1 MRISAY
7 QTAAIAGSTLMMISG
22 LLRYFHTGS
31 PKELAIGMLYF
42 LANLVI
48 FCI

>member
-7 QTAAIAGSTLMMISG
+7 QIAAIAGSTLLMISG